1 MSRYSYGYGYGDA
14 EGYGGYGD
22 GNNLGQ
28 VTQAIADS
36 FVGPLAQIGATIGV
50 ETQKAQINKSR
61 IKAGKQPC
69 TGRHGQPFD
78 CPSLFTPKA
87 APAATGTA
95 STAASPAAA
104 ETKSN
109 TTLYVV
115 VGLLAVGGIAFFMMK
130 NKGA

>member
-1 MSRYSYGYGYGDA
+1 MSRYSYGYGYGDP
-14 EGYGGYGD
+14 EGYGGYGE

-36 FVGPLAQIGATIGV
+36 FVGPLAQIGATIAV

-61 IKAGKQPC
+61 IRAGKQPC
-69 TGRHGQPFD
+69 TGQVGQPLD
-78 CPSLFTPKA
+78 CPSLFAPRPTKKA
-87 APAATGTA
+87 AGAATTDDD
-95 STAASPAAA
+95 
-104 ETKSN
+104 EDTKSN

-130 NKGA
+130 NKKA